1 MLRQPIALRLRNDSC
16 LPARAQLLLPRNC
29 RHDSLTV
36 KTFQSGFAAT
46 YSPQTRRIP
55 FLALFRCR
63 AIIDPP
69 PAAKGGKLDL
79 FDKCRQL
86 DFALQSA
93 RARNRF
99 FYSRAI
105 TPAAAPLATRDG
117 RELINLG
124 SNNYLGLTEHPK
136 VQASA
141 VAAVAEY
148 GTGSAGSRL
157 LTGTTPLHLEM
168 ERTLAAFKNV
178 EAVVTFSTGFMALSA
193 TVSALAGEGDF
204 IFSDELNHASIID
217 GCRRSQAK
225 TVVYRHN
232 DLADLEAQLK
242 AVPAETAKLIVTDGV
257 FSMEGDICDLPGLRR
272 LAVSHNCKLMVDD
285 AHATGVLGRTGRG
298 TAEHYNMEGSV
309 DVTSGTLS
317 KSLAA
322 LGGFSGGPH
331 AVAEFLR
338 YNARQ
343 SVFSASL
350 PPSVAATV
358 IAALGILKSEPE
370 RVERLRANARFMSSE
385 LKKAGFSVHD
395 HGTPILPIAVGDD
408 DRTYQAA
415 GRLEQ
420 EGVFANPVVFPAVP
434 PGQAIVR
441 ISLMATHTE
450 EQLQTALQKFVLVGK
465 ELHII

>member
-1 MLRQPIALRLRNDSC
+1 M
-16 LPARAQLLLPRNC
+16 
-29 RHDSLTV
+29 
-36 KTFQSGFAAT
+36 
-46 YSPQTRRIP
+46 
-55 FLALFRCR
+55 
-63 AIIDPP
+63 
-69 PAAKGGKLDL
+69 DL
-79 FDKCRQL
+79 FDKCRQF

-105 TPAAAPLATRDG
+105 SPAAAPLTTCGG

-124 SNNYLGLTEHPK
+124 SNNYLGLTEHAEVK
-136 VQASA
+136 AAASA
-141 VAAVAEY
+141 AIAEY

-168 ERTLAAFKNV
+168 ERALAEFKGV
-178 EAVVTFSTGFMALSA
+178 EAVITLSTGFMTLSA
-193 TVSALAGEGDF
+193 TVSTLAGEGDF

-225 TVVYRHN
+225 TVVYRHR
-232 DLADLEAQLK
+232 DLADLEAKLK
-242 AVPAETAKLIVTDGV
+242 ATPEQTARLIVTDGV

-272 LAVSHNCKLMVDD
+272 LADAYNCRLMVDD

-298 TAEHYNMEGSV
+298 TAEHFDMEGNV
-309 DVTSGTLS
+309 DITSGTLS

-322 LGGFSGGPH
+322 VGGFTGAPH

-358 IAALGILKSEPE
+358 IAALDILRSEPE
-370 RVERLRANARFMSSE
+370 RVERLRANARLMSTE
-385 LKKAGFSVHD
+385 LKAAGFAVHD
-395 HGTPILPIAVGDD
+395 HGTPILPIAVNDD
-408 DRTYQAA
+408 DRAYQAA

-434 PGQAIVR
+434 PGQAIIR

-450 EQLQTALQKFVLVGK
+450 EQLRTAVEKFILVGK
-465 ELHII
+465 ELRII

>member
-1 MLRQPIALRLRNDSC
+1 M
-16 LPARAQLLLPRNC
+16 
-29 RHDSLTV
+29 
-36 KTFQSGFAAT
+36 
-46 YSPQTRRIP
+46 
-55 FLALFRCR
+55 
-63 AIIDPP
+63 
-69 PAAKGGKLDL
+69 LDL
-79 FDKCRQL
+79 FDKCRQFDL
-86 DFALQSA
+86 TLQSV
-93 RARNRF
+93 RAEGRF

-105 TPAAAPLATRDG
+105 SPAAAPLTTRGG

-136 VQASA
+136 VM
-141 VAAVAEY
+141 AATAAAISEY

-168 ERTLAAFKNV
+168 EQALADFKGV
-178 EAVVTFSTGFMALSA
+178 ETVVTFSTGFMALSA
-193 TVSALAGEGDF
+193 TASTLAGKGEF

-217 GCRRSQAK
+217 GCRRSEA
-225 TVVYRHN
+225 TTAVYRHS
-232 DLADLEAQLK
+232 DMADLEARLK
-242 AVPAETAKLIVTDGV
+242 ETPTQAAKLIVTDGV

-272 LAVSHNCKLMVDD
+272 LADNYDCRLMVDD

-298 TAEHYNMEGSV
+298 TAEHFDMEGKV

-322 LGGFSGGPH
+322 IGGFTGGPR

-343 SVFSASL
+343 SIFSASL
-350 PPSVAATV
+350 PPPVAATV
-358 IAALGILKSEPE
+358 IAALGVLKSEPE
-370 RVERLRANARFMSSE
+370 RVERLRANARFLSRE
-385 LKKAGFSVHD
+385 LKAAGFALHD

-408 DRTYQAA
+408 DRAYRAA

-450 EQLQTALQKFVLVGK
+450 EQLRTAVEKFTLVGK
-465 ELHII
+465 ELKII